1 MQFGLVPTL
10 IGAIDVKLMREANR
24 RANGKGGD
32 SSPEA
37 IARWMWSEIGK
48 TGK

>member
-1 MQFGLVPTL
+1 MITMQAVNL
-10 IGAIDVKLMREANR
+10 
-24 RANGKGGD
+24 RANGKDGD